1 MSIKASNQITIV
13 DVTDA
18 YSALLSS
25 EGYTFVGDSTGAP
38 SGLTCTTQV
47 TAYRGSHQCEEVR
60 VMAVQCPSGISAII
74 NDNGTSSPVIT
85 FTTIDIITEAAQ
97 AIIHI
102 VVDEIIITKIF
113 TFSVAIQGSD
123 GADGK
128 GIKATEITY
137 QIGESGTVPPEGT
150 WTNTI
155 PETTSEKPYLWTCTV
170 ITYTDD
176 TTSTSYSVSSTL
188 DSVDIGGRNLVSEY
202 DFTLSTS
209 GNEVSYTDDGKGN
222 VAIINRNEGAITDD
236 GNGNVAVV
244 DSTGMG
250 ITDDNN
256 GNVTIAIASSGSETE
271 TTGDVT
277 HKYFIV
283 DSGDATDGNE
293 VSYTDDGKGNVAI
306 INRNE
311 GAITDD
317 GNGNVAVVDST
328 GMGITD
334 DNNGNVTIA
343 IASSGS
349 ETETTGDVTH
359 KYFIVDSGDATDL
372 TVAVNSAYDA
382 SMPSRTGVYTISAY
396 NVGADNTIGTILTAE
411 NERNIDSKR
420 YRCTMNISKKS
431 NKLVAVKIAMSSTD
445 ANEKGIKINFSY
457 LKIEKGNQETDF
469 THSPEDTDNAISGI
483 RDSMTIQKAEI
494 ISDCKSIILS
504 ALETYVESGEYDE
517 FKQTVSSQLELLA
530 DRITMTFSTVSQQV
544 TDVDGDMQTKFNELY
559 KYITFSGEN
568 AITIGSSDSSIK
580 LILDN
585 DQILFTKDDATF
597 GSWDGNNFHTGN
609 IVVDVNERAQFGNF
623 AFLPNSDG
631 SLSFVKV
638 GG

>member
-1 MSIKASNQITIV
+1 MGIKASGQITIV

-47 TAYRGSHQCEEVR
+47 TAYCGSQQCEEVR
-60 VMAVQCPSGISAII
+60 VVAVQCPSGISAII
-74 NDNGTSSPVIT
+74 NNNGASSPVIT
-85 FTTIDIITEAAQ
+85 FTTNDIITETTQ
-97 AIIHI
+97 ATIRI
-102 VVDEIIITKIF
+102 VVDEITITKKF

-128 GIKATEITY
+128 GIKTAEITY
-137 QIGESGTVPPEGT
+137 QIGESGTTPPEGT
-150 WTNTI
+150 WTKSI
-155 PETTSEKPYLWTCTV
+155 PEATSEKPYLWTRTI

-188 DSVDIGGRNLVSEY
+188 DSVEIGGRNLVSEY

-209 GNEVSYTDDGKGN
+209 GNEVSYTDDGEGN
-222 VAIINRNEGAITDD
+222 IAIINRNEGAITDD
-236 GNGNVAVV
+236 GNGNVTVV
-244 DSTGMG
+244 NSIGMG
-250 ITDDNN
+250 ITDDSN
-256 GNVTIAIASSGSETE
+256 GNVTIAIASSSGETE

-277 HKYFIV
+277 YKYFII
-283 DSGDATDGNE
+283 DSGDA
-293 VSYTDDGKGNVAI
+293 S
-306 INRNE
+306 
-311 GAITDD
+311 
-317 GNGNVAVVDST
+317 
-328 GMGITD
+328 
-334 DNNGNVTIA
+334 
-343 IASSGS
+343 
-349 ETETTGDVTH
+349 
-359 KYFIVDSGDATDL
+359 DL
-372 TVAVNSAYDA
+372 TVSVSSSYAA
-382 SMPSRTGVYTISAY
+382 SLSSRTGVYVVSAY
-396 NVGADNTIGTILTAE
+396 NVGTDNAIGTILTAE
-411 NERNIDSKR
+411 NERSIDGKR
-420 YRCTMNISKKS
+420 HSCTMNISEKT
-431 NKLVAVKIAMSSTD
+431 NHLVAVKIAMSSTN
-445 ANEKGIKINFSY
+445 ANEKGITINFSY

-469 THSPEDTDNAISGI
+469 TPSPEDTENAISDI
-483 RDSMTIQKAEI
+483 RESMTTQKTEI

-580 LILDN
+580 LVLDN
-585 DQILFTKDDATF
+585 DQILFTKDDVTF

>member
-1 MSIKASNQITIV
+1 MGIKASNQITIV

-38 SGLTCTTQV
+38 SGLTCMTQV
-47 TAYRGSHQCEEVR
+47 TAYCGSQQCEEVR
-60 VMAVQCPSGISAII
+60 VVAVQCPSGISAII
-74 NDNGTSSPVIT
+74 NNNGASSPVIT
-85 FTTIDIITEAAQ
+85 FTTNDIITETTQ
-97 AIIHI
+97 ATIHI
-102 VVDEIIITKIF
+102 VVDEITITKKF

-128 GIKATEITY
+128 GIKTAEITY
-137 QIGESGTVPPEGT
+137 QIGESGTTPPEGT
-150 WTNTI
+150 WTKSI
-155 PETTSEKPYLWTCTV
+155 PETTSEKPYLWTRTI

-188 DSVDIGGRNLVSEY
+188 DSVNIGGRNLVSEY

-209 GNEVSYTDDGKGN
+209 GNEVSYTDDGEGN
-222 VAIINRNEGAITDD
+222 IAIINRNEGAITDD
-236 GNGNVAVV
+236 GNGNVTVV
-244 DSTGMG
+244 NSTGMG
-250 ITDDNN
+250 VTDDGN
-256 GNVTIAIASSGSETE
+256 GNVTIAIASSSGETE
-271 TTGDVT
+271 PTGDVT
-277 HKYFIV
+277 YKYFIV
-283 DSGDATDGNE
+283 DSGDA
-293 VSYTDDGKGNVAI
+293 S
-306 INRNE
+306 
-311 GAITDD
+311 
-317 GNGNVAVVDST
+317 
-328 GMGITD
+328 
-334 DNNGNVTIA
+334 
-343 IASSGS
+343 
-349 ETETTGDVTH
+349 
-359 KYFIVDSGDATDL
+359 DL
-372 TVAVNSAYDA
+372 TVSVSSSYAA
-382 SMPSRTGVYTISAY
+382 SLSSRTGVYVVSAY
-396 NVGADNTIGTILTAE
+396 NVGTDNAIGTILTAE
-411 NERNIDSKR
+411 NERSIDGKR
-420 YRCTMNISKKS
+420 HSCTMNISEKT
-431 NKLVAVKIAMSSTD
+431 NNLVAVKIAMSSTD
-445 ANEKGIKINFSY
+445 ANEKGITINFSY

-469 THSPEDTDNAISGI
+469 TPSPEDTENAISDI
-483 RDSMTIQKAEI
+483 RESMTTQKTEI

-580 LILDN
+580 LVLDN
-585 DQILFTKDDATF
+585 DQILFTKDDVTF

>member
-60 VMAVQCPSGISAII
+60 VVAVQCPSGISAII
-74 NDNGTSSPVIT
+74 NNNGTSSPVIT
-85 FTTIDIITEAAQ
+85 FTTIGIITEASQ
-97 AIIHI
+97 AIIRI
-102 VVDEIIITKIF
+102 VVDEITITKIF

-188 DSVDIGGRNLVSEY
+188 DSVNIGGRNLVSEY

-209 GNEVSYTDDGKGN
+209 GNEISYTDDGKGN

-236 GNGNVAVV
+236 GNGNVTVV

-256 GNVTIAIASSGSETE
+256 GNVTIAIASSGGETE

-283 DSGDATDGNE
+283 DSGDATN
-293 VSYTDDGKGNVAI
+293 
-306 INRNE
+306 
-311 GAITDD
+311 
-317 GNGNVAVVDST
+317 
-328 GMGITD
+328 
-334 DNNGNVTIA
+334 
-343 IASSGS
+343 
-349 ETETTGDVTH
+349 
-359 KYFIVDSGDATDL
+359 L

-382 SMPSRTGVYTISAY
+382 SIPSRTGVYTISAY
-396 NVGADNTIGTILTAE
+396 NVGTDNAIGTILTAE

-420 YRCTMNISKKS
+420 YSCTMNISKKS

-445 ANEKGIKINFSY
+445 TNEKGIKINFSY

>member
-25 EGYTFVGDSTGAP
+25 EGYTLVGDSTGAP

-60 VMAVQCPSGISAII
+60 VVAVQCPSGISAII
-74 NDNGTSSPVIT
+74 NNNSTSSPVIT
-85 FTTIDIITEAAQ
+85 FTTIDVITEAAQ
-97 AIIHI
+97 AIIRI
-102 VVDEIIITKIF
+102 VVDEITITKIF

-137 QIGESGTVPPEGT
+137 QIGKSGTVPPEGT

-155 PETTSEKPYLWTCTV
+155 PETTSEKPYLWTCIV

-236 GNGNVAVV
+236 GNGNVTVV

-256 GNVTIAIASSGSETE
+256 GNVTIAIASSG
-271 TTGDVT
+271 G
-277 HKYFIV
+277 
-283 DSGDATDGNE
+283 
-293 VSYTDDGKGNVAI
+293 
-306 INRNE
+306 
-311 GAITDD
+311 
-317 GNGNVAVVDST
+317 
-328 GMGITD
+328 
-334 DNNGNVTIA
+334 
-343 IASSGS
+343 

-396 NVGADNTIGTILTAE
+396 NVGADNAIGTILTAE

-420 YRCTMNISKKS
+420 YSCTMNISKKS

-483 RDSMTIQKAEI
+483 RDSMAIQKAEI

>member
-1 MSIKASNQITIV
+1 MGIKASNQITIV

-38 SGLTCTTQV
+38 SGLTCMTQV
-47 TAYRGSHQCEEVR
+47 TAYCGSQQCEEVR
-60 VMAVQCPSGISAII
+60 VVAVQCPSGISAII
-74 NDNGTSSPVIT
+74 NNNGTSSPVIT
-85 FTTIDIITEAAQ
+85 FTTNDTITETTQ
-97 AIIHI
+97 ATIRI
-102 VVDEIIITKIF
+102 VVDEITITKKF

-128 GIKATEITY
+128 GIKTAEITY
-137 QIGESGTVPPEGT
+137 QIGESGTTPPEGT
-150 WTNTI
+150 WTKSI
-155 PETTSEKPYLWTCTV
+155 PETTSEKPYLWTRTI

-222 VAIINRNEGAITDD
+222 IAIINRNEGAITDD
-236 GNGNVAVV
+236 GSGNVTVV

-250 ITDDNN
+250 ITDDGN
-256 GNVTIAIASSGSETE
+256 GNVTVAIASSSGETE
-271 TTGDVT
+271 PTGDVT
-277 HKYFIV
+277 YKYFIV
-283 DSGDATDGNE
+283 DSGDA
-293 VSYTDDGKGNVAI
+293 S
-306 INRNE
+306 
-311 GAITDD
+311 
-317 GNGNVAVVDST
+317 
-328 GMGITD
+328 
-334 DNNGNVTIA
+334 
-343 IASSGS
+343 
-349 ETETTGDVTH
+349 
-359 KYFIVDSGDATDL
+359 DL
-372 TVAVNSAYDA
+372 TVSVSSSYAA
-382 SMPSRTGVYTISAY
+382 SLASRTGVYVVSAY
-396 NVGADNTIGTILTAE
+396 NVSTDNVIGTLITTE
-411 NERNIDSKR
+411 NERSIDGKR
-420 YRCTMNISKKS
+420 HSCTMNINEKT
-431 NKLVAVKIAMSSTD
+431 NNLVAVKIAMSSTD
-445 ANEKGIKINFSY
+445 ANEKGITINFSY

-469 THSPEDTDNAISGI
+469 TPSPEDTENAISDI
-483 RDSMTIQKAEI
+483 RESMTSQKTEI

-517 FKQTVSSQLELLA
+517 FKQTISSQLELLA

-580 LILDN
+580 LVLDN
-585 DQILFTKDDATF
+585 DQILFTKDDVTF

>member
-1 MSIKASNQITIV
+1 MSMSIKASNQITIV

-60 VMAVQCPSGISAII
+60 VVAVQCPSGISAII
-74 NDNGTSSPVIT
+74 NNNGTSSPVIT
-85 FTTIDIITEAAQ
+85 FTTIDIITEASQ
-97 AIIHI
+97 AIIRI
-102 VVDEIIITKIF
+102 VVDEITITKIF

-236 GNGNVAVV
+236 GNGNVTVV

-256 GNVTIAIASSGSETE
+256 GNVTI
-271 TTGDVT
+271 
-277 HKYFIV
+277 
-283 DSGDATDGNE
+283 
-293 VSYTDDGKGNVAI
+293 
-306 INRNE
+306 
-311 GAITDD
+311 
-317 GNGNVAVVDST
+317 
-328 GMGITD
+328 
-334 DNNGNVTIA
+334 
-343 IASSGS
+343 
-349 ETETTGDVTH
+349 GDVTH

-382 SMPSRTGVYTISAY
+382 STPSRTGVYTISAY
-396 NVGADNTIGTILTAE
+396 NVGADNAIGTILTAE

-420 YRCTMNISKKS
+420 YSCTMNISKKS

>member
-1 MSIKASNQITIV
+1 MSMSIKASNQITIV

-60 VMAVQCPSGISAII
+60 VVAVQCPSGISAII
-74 NDNGTSSPVIT
+74 NNNGTSSPVIT

-97 AIIHI
+97 AIIRI
-102 VVDEIIITKIF
+102 VVDEITITKIF

-236 GNGNVAVV
+236 GNGNVTVI

-256 GNVTIAIASSGSETE
+256 GNVTIAIASSG
-271 TTGDVT
+271 G
-277 HKYFIV
+277 
-283 DSGDATDGNE
+283 
-293 VSYTDDGKGNVAI
+293 
-306 INRNE
+306 
-311 GAITDD
+311 
-317 GNGNVAVVDST
+317 
-328 GMGITD
+328 
-334 DNNGNVTIA
+334 
-343 IASSGS
+343 

-372 TVAVNSAYDA
+372 TVAVNSAYDT

-396 NVGADNTIGTILTAE
+396 NVGADNAIGTILTAE

-420 YRCTMNISKKS
+420 YSCTMNISKKS

>member
-1 MSIKASNQITIV
+1 MGIKASNQITIV

-38 SGLTCTTQV
+38 SGLTCMTQV
-47 TAYRGSHQCEEVR
+47 TAYCGSQQCEEVR
-60 VMAVQCPSGISAII
+60 VVAVQCPSGISAII
-74 NDNGTSSPVIT
+74 NNNGASSPVIT
-85 FTTIDIITEAAQ
+85 FTTNDIITETTQ
-97 AIIHI
+97 ATIHI
-102 VVDEIIITKIF
+102 VVDEITITKKF

-128 GIKATEITY
+128 GIKTAEITY
-137 QIGESGTVPPEGT
+137 QIGESGTTPPEGT
-150 WTNTI
+150 WTKSI
-155 PETTSEKPYLWTCTV
+155 PETTSEKPYLWTRTI

-188 DSVDIGGRNLVSEY
+188 DSVNIGGRNLVSEY

-209 GNEVSYTDDGKGN
+209 GNEVSYTDDSEGN
-222 VAIINRNEGAITDD
+222 IAIINRNEGAITDD
-236 GNGNVAVV
+236 GNGNVTVV
-244 DSTGMG
+244 NSTGMG
-250 ITDDNN
+250 VTDDGN
-256 GNVTIAIASSGSETE
+256 GNVTIAIASSSGETE
-271 TTGDVT
+271 PTGDVT
-277 HKYFIV
+277 YKYFIV
-283 DSGDATDGNE
+283 DSGDA
-293 VSYTDDGKGNVAI
+293 S
-306 INRNE
+306 
-311 GAITDD
+311 
-317 GNGNVAVVDST
+317 
-328 GMGITD
+328 
-334 DNNGNVTIA
+334 
-343 IASSGS
+343 
-349 ETETTGDVTH
+349 
-359 KYFIVDSGDATDL
+359 DL
-372 TVAVNSAYDA
+372 TVSVSSSYAA
-382 SMPSRTGVYTISAY
+382 SLSSRTGVYVVSAY
-396 NVGADNTIGTILTAE
+396 NVGTDNAIGTILTAE
-411 NERNIDSKR
+411 NERSIDGKR
-420 YRCTMNISKKS
+420 HSCTMNISEKT
-431 NKLVAVKIAMSSTD
+431 NHLVAVKIAMSSTD
-445 ANEKGIKINFSY
+445 ANEKGITINFSY

-469 THSPEDTDNAISGI
+469 TPSPEDTENAISDI
-483 RDSMTIQKAEI
+483 RESMTTQKTEI

-580 LILDN
+580 LVLDN
-585 DQILFTKDDATF
+585 DQILFTKDDVTF

>member
-1 MSIKASNQITIV
+1 MGIKASNQITIV

-38 SGLTCTTQV
+38 SGLTCMTQV
-47 TAYRGSHQCEEVR
+47 TAYCGSQQCEEVR
-60 VMAVQCPSGISAII
+60 VVAVQCPSGISAII
-74 NDNGTSSPVIT
+74 NNNGASSPVIT
-85 FTTIDIITEAAQ
+85 FTTNDIITETTQ
-97 AIIHI
+97 ATIRI
-102 VVDEIIITKIF
+102 VVDEITITKKF

-128 GIKATEITY
+128 GIKTAEITY
-137 QIGESGTVPPEGT
+137 QIGESGTTPPEGT
-150 WTNTI
+150 WTKSI
-155 PETTSEKPYLWTCTV
+155 PETTSEKPYLWTRTI

-188 DSVDIGGRNLVSEY
+188 DSVNIGGRNLVSEY

-209 GNEVSYTDDGKGN
+209 GNEVSYTDDSEGN
-222 VAIINRNEGAITDD
+222 IAIINRNEGAITDD
-236 GNGNVAVV
+236 GNGNVTVV
-244 DSTGMG
+244 NSTGMG
-250 ITDDNN
+250 VTDDGN
-256 GNVTIAIASSGSETE
+256 GNVTIAIASSSGETE
-271 TTGDVT
+271 PTGDVT
-277 HKYFIV
+277 YKYFIV
-283 DSGDATDGNE
+283 DSGDA
-293 VSYTDDGKGNVAI
+293 S
-306 INRNE
+306 
-311 GAITDD
+311 
-317 GNGNVAVVDST
+317 
-328 GMGITD
+328 
-334 DNNGNVTIA
+334 
-343 IASSGS
+343 
-349 ETETTGDVTH
+349 
-359 KYFIVDSGDATDL
+359 DL
-372 TVAVNSAYDA
+372 TVSVSSSYAA
-382 SMPSRTGVYTISAY
+382 SLSSRTGVYVVSAY
-396 NVGADNTIGTILTAE
+396 NVGTDNAIGTILTAE
-411 NERNIDSKR
+411 NERSIDGKR
-420 YRCTMNISKKS
+420 HSCTMNISEKT
-431 NKLVAVKIAMSSTD
+431 NHLVAVKIAMSSTD
-445 ANEKGIKINFSY
+445 ANEKGITINFSY

-469 THSPEDTDNAISGI
+469 TPSPEDTENAISDI
-483 RDSMTIQKAEI
+483 RESMTTQKTEI

-580 LILDN
+580 LVLDN
-585 DQILFTKDDATF
+585 DQILFTKDDVTF

>member
-1 MSIKASNQITIV
+1 
-13 DVTDA
+13 
-18 YSALLSS
+18 
-25 EGYTFVGDSTGAP
+25 
-38 SGLTCTTQV
+38 
-47 TAYRGSHQCEEVR
+47 
-60 VMAVQCPSGISAII
+60 
-74 NDNGTSSPVIT
+74 
-85 FTTIDIITEAAQ
+85 
-97 AIIHI
+97 
-102 VVDEIIITKIF
+102 
-113 TFSVAIQGSD
+113 
-123 GADGK
+123 
-128 GIKATEITY
+128 
-137 QIGESGTVPPEGT
+137 
-150 WTNTI
+150 
-155 PETTSEKPYLWTCTV
+155 
-170 ITYTDD
+170 
-176 TTSTSYSVSSTL
+176 
-188 DSVDIGGRNLVSEY
+188 
-202 DFTLSTS
+202 
-209 GNEVSYTDDGKGN
+209 
-222 VAIINRNEGAITDD
+222 
-236 GNGNVAVV
+236 
-244 DSTGMG
+244 MG

-256 GNVTIAIASSGSETE
+256 GNVTIAIASSG
-271 TTGDVT
+271 G
-277 HKYFIV
+277 
-283 DSGDATDGNE
+283 
-293 VSYTDDGKGNVAI
+293 
-306 INRNE
+306 
-311 GAITDD
+311 
-317 GNGNVAVVDST
+317 
-328 GMGITD
+328 
-334 DNNGNVTIA
+334 
-343 IASSGS
+343 

-396 NVGADNTIGTILTAE
+396 NVGADNAIGTILTAE

-420 YRCTMNISKKS
+420 YSCTMNISKKS

-483 RDSMTIQKAEI
+483 RDSMAIQKAEI

>member
-1 MSIKASNQITIV
+1 MGIKASGQITIV

-47 TAYRGSHQCEEVR
+47 TAYCGSQQCEEVR
-60 VMAVQCPSGISAII
+60 VVAVQCPSGISAII
-74 NDNGTSSPVIT
+74 NNNGTSSPVIT
-85 FTTIDIITEAAQ
+85 FTTNDTITETTQ
-97 AIIHI
+97 ATIRI
-102 VVDEIIITKIF
+102 VVDEITITKKF

-128 GIKATEITY
+128 GIKTAEITY
-137 QIGESGTVPPEGT
+137 QIGESGTTPPEGT
-150 WTNTI
+150 WTKSI
-155 PETTSEKPYLWTCTV
+155 PETTSEKPYLWTRTV

-188 DSVDIGGRNLVSEY
+188 DSVEIGGRNLVSEY

-209 GNEVSYTDDGKGN
+209 GNEVSYTDDGEGN
-222 VAIINRNEGAITDD
+222 IAIINRNEGAITDD
-236 GNGNVAVV
+236 GNGNVTVV
-244 DSTGMG
+244 NSIGMG
-250 ITDDNN
+250 ITDDSN
-256 GNVTIAIASSGSETE
+256 GNVTIAIASSSGETE

-277 HKYFIV
+277 YKYFII
-283 DSGDATDGNE
+283 DSGDA
-293 VSYTDDGKGNVAI
+293 S
-306 INRNE
+306 
-311 GAITDD
+311 
-317 GNGNVAVVDST
+317 
-328 GMGITD
+328 
-334 DNNGNVTIA
+334 
-343 IASSGS
+343 
-349 ETETTGDVTH
+349 
-359 KYFIVDSGDATDL
+359 DL
-372 TVAVNSAYDA
+372 TVSVSSSYAA
-382 SMPSRTGVYTISAY
+382 SLSSRTGVYVVSAY
-396 NVGADNTIGTILTAE
+396 NVGTDNAIGTILTAE
-411 NERNIDSKR
+411 NERSIDGKR
-420 YRCTMNISKKS
+420 HSCAMNISKKT
-431 NKLVAVKIAMSSTD
+431 NHLVAVKIAMSSTD
-445 ANEKGIKINFSY
+445 ANEKGITINFSY

-469 THSPEDTDNAISGI
+469 TPSPEDTENAISDI
-483 RDSMTIQKAEI
+483 RESMTTQKTEI
-494 ISDCKSIILS
+494 ISDCESIILS

-580 LILDN
+580 LVLDN
-585 DQILFTKDDATF
+585 DQILFTKDDVTF

>member
-1 MSIKASNQITIV
+1 MSMSIKASNQITIV

-60 VMAVQCPSGISAII
+60 VVAVQCPSGISAIV
-74 NDNGTSSPVIT
+74 NNNGTSSPVIT
-85 FTTIDIITEAAQ
+85 FTTIDIITEASQ
-97 AIIHI
+97 AIIRI
-102 VVDEIIITKIF
+102 VVDEITITKIF

-236 GNGNVAVV
+236 GNGNVTVV

-256 GNVTIAIASSGSETE
+256 GNVTIAIASSG
-271 TTGDVT
+271 G
-277 HKYFIV
+277 
-283 DSGDATDGNE
+283 
-293 VSYTDDGKGNVAI
+293 
-306 INRNE
+306 
-311 GAITDD
+311 
-317 GNGNVAVVDST
+317 
-328 GMGITD
+328 
-334 DNNGNVTIA
+334 
-343 IASSGS
+343 

-420 YRCTMNISKKS
+420 YSCTMNISKKS

-530 DRITMTFSTVSQQV
+530 GRITMTFSTVSQQV

>member
-1 MSIKASNQITIV
+1 MGIKASNQITIV

-47 TAYRGSHQCEEVR
+47 TAYCGSQQCEEVR
-60 VMAVQCPSGISAII
+60 VVAVQCPSGISAII
-74 NDNGTSSPVIT
+74 NNNGTSSPVIT
-85 FTTIDIITEAAQ
+85 FTTNDTITETTQ
-97 AIIHI
+97 ATIYI
-102 VVDEIIITKIF
+102 VVDEITITKKF

-128 GIKATEITY
+128 GIKTAEITY
-137 QIGESGTVPPEGT
+137 QIGESGTTPPEGT
-150 WTNTI
+150 WTKSI
-155 PETTSEKPYLWTCTV
+155 PETTSEKLYLWTRTF

-222 VAIINRNEGAITDD
+222 IAIINRNEGAITDD
-236 GNGNVAVV
+236 GNGNVTVV

-250 ITDDNN
+250 ITDDGN
-256 GNVTIAIASSGSETE
+256 GNVTIAIASSSGETE

-277 HKYFIV
+277 YKYFIV
-283 DSGDATDGNE
+283 DSGDAN
-293 VSYTDDGKGNVAI
+293 
-306 INRNE
+306 
-311 GAITDD
+311 
-317 GNGNVAVVDST
+317 
-328 GMGITD
+328 
-334 DNNGNVTIA
+334 
-343 IASSGS
+343 
-349 ETETTGDVTH
+349 
-359 KYFIVDSGDATDL
+359 DL
-372 TVAVNSAYDA
+372 TVSVSSAYDA
-382 SMPSRTGVYTISAY
+382 SLSSRTGVYVVSAY
-396 NVGADNTIGTILTAE
+396 NVGTDNAIGTILTTE
-411 NERNIDSKR
+411 NERSIDGKR
-420 YRCTMNISKKS
+420 HSCTMNIGEKT
-431 NKLVAVKIAMSSTD
+431 NNLVAVKIAMSSTD
-445 ANEKGIKINFSY
+445 ANEKGITINFSY

-469 THSPEDTDNAISGI
+469 TPSPEDTENAISDI
-483 RDSMTIQKAEI
+483 RESMTTQKTEI

-517 FKQTVSSQLELLA
+517 FKQTVSSQLEFLA

-585 DQILFTKDDATF
+585 DQILFTKDDVTF

>member
-60 VMAVQCPSGISAII
+60 VVGGVCPTGFYGII
-74 NDNGTSSPVIT
+74 NNNGTTWPVIT

-102 VVDEIIITKIF
+102 VVDEITITKIF

-236 GNGNVAVV
+236 GNGNVTVV

-256 GNVTIAIASSGSETE
+256 GNVTIA
-271 TTGDVT
+271 DV
-277 HKYFIV
+277 
-283 DSGDATDGNE
+283 A
-293 VSYTDDGKGNVAI
+293 
-306 INRNE
+306 
-311 GAITDD
+311 
-317 GNGNVAVVDST
+317 
-328 GMGITD
+328 
-334 DNNGNVTIA
+334 
-343 IASSGS
+343 
-349 ETETTGDVTH
+349 H

-396 NVGADNTIGTILTAE
+396 NVGADNAIGTILTAE

-420 YRCTMNISKKS
+420 YSCTMNISKKS

-585 DQILFTKDDATF
+585 DHILFTKDDAIF

>member
-1 MSIKASNQITIV
+1 MGIKASNQITIV

-38 SGLTCTTQV
+38 SGLTCMTQV
-47 TAYRGSHQCEEVR
+47 TAYCGSQQCEEVR
-60 VMAVQCPSGISAII
+60 VVAVQCPSGISAII
-74 NDNGTSSPVIT
+74 NNNGTSSPVIT
-85 FTTIDIITEAAQ
+85 FTTNDTITETTQ
-97 AIIHI
+97 ATIRI
-102 VVDEIIITKIF
+102 VVDEITITKKF

-128 GIKATEITY
+128 GIKTAEITY
-137 QIGESGTVPPEGT
+137 QTGESGTTPPEGT
-150 WTNTI
+150 WTESI
-155 PETTSEKPYLWTCTV
+155 PETTSEKPYLWTRTF

-222 VAIINRNEGAITDD
+222 IAIINRNEGAITDD
-236 GNGNVAVV
+236 GSGNVTVV

-250 ITDDNN
+250 ITDDGN
-256 GNVTIAIASSGSETE
+256 GNVTVVIASSSGETE

-277 HKYFIV
+277 YKYFIV
-283 DSGDATDGNE
+283 DSGDAN
-293 VSYTDDGKGNVAI
+293 
-306 INRNE
+306 
-311 GAITDD
+311 
-317 GNGNVAVVDST
+317 
-328 GMGITD
+328 
-334 DNNGNVTIA
+334 
-343 IASSGS
+343 
-349 ETETTGDVTH
+349 
-359 KYFIVDSGDATDL
+359 DL
-372 TVAVNSAYDA
+372 TVSVSSTYAA
-382 SMPSRTGVYTISAY
+382 SLSSRTGVYVVSAY
-396 NVGADNTIGTILTAE
+396 NVGTDNAIGTILTTE
-411 NERNIDSKR
+411 NERSIDDKR
-420 YRCTMNISKKS
+420 HSCTMNISEKT
-431 NKLVAVKIAMSSTD
+431 NNLVAVKIAMSGTD
-445 ANEKGIKINFSY
+445 ANEKGITINFSY

-469 THSPEDTDNAISGI
+469 TPSPEDTENAISDI
-483 RDSMTIQKAEI
+483 RESMTTQKTEI

-580 LILDN
+580 LVLDN
-585 DQILFTKDDATF
+585 DQILFTKDDVTF

>member
-1 MSIKASNQITIV
+1 MGIKASGQITIV

-47 TAYRGSHQCEEVR
+47 TAYCGSQQCEEVR
-60 VMAVQCPSGISAII
+60 VVAVQCPSGISAII
-74 NDNGTSSPVIT
+74 NNNGTSSPVIT
-85 FTTIDIITEAAQ
+85 FTTNDTITETTQ
-97 AIIHI
+97 ATIRI
-102 VVDEIIITKIF
+102 VVDEITITKKF

-128 GIKATEITY
+128 GIKTAEITY
-137 QIGESGTVPPEGT
+137 QIGESGTTPPEGT
-150 WTNTI
+150 WTKSI
-155 PETTSEKPYLWTCTV
+155 PETTSEKPYLWTRTV

-188 DSVDIGGRNLVSEY
+188 DSVEIGGRNLVSEY

-209 GNEVSYTDDGKGN
+209 GNEVSYTDDGEGN
-222 VAIINRNEGAITDD
+222 VVIINRNEGAITDD
-236 GNGNVAVV
+236 GNGNVTVV
-244 DSTGMG
+244 NSIGMG
-250 ITDDNN
+250 ITDDSN
-256 GNVTIAIASSGSETE
+256 GNVTIAIASSSGETE

-277 HKYFIV
+277 YKYFII
-283 DSGDATDGNE
+283 DSGDA
-293 VSYTDDGKGNVAI
+293 S
-306 INRNE
+306 
-311 GAITDD
+311 
-317 GNGNVAVVDST
+317 
-328 GMGITD
+328 
-334 DNNGNVTIA
+334 
-343 IASSGS
+343 
-349 ETETTGDVTH
+349 
-359 KYFIVDSGDATDL
+359 DL
-372 TVAVNSAYDA
+372 TVSVSSSYAA
-382 SMPSRTGVYTISAY
+382 SLSSRTGVYVVSAY
-396 NVGADNTIGTILTAE
+396 NVGTDNAIGTILTAE
-411 NERNIDSKR
+411 NERSIDGKR
-420 YRCTMNISKKS
+420 HSCTMNISEKT
-431 NKLVAVKIAMSSTD
+431 NHLVAVKIAMSSTD
-445 ANEKGIKINFSY
+445 ANEKGITINFSY

-469 THSPEDTDNAISGI
+469 TPSPEDTENAISDI
-483 RDSMTIQKAEI
+483 RESMTTQKTEI

-580 LILDN
+580 LVLDN
-585 DQILFTKDDATF
+585 DQILFTKDDVTF
-597 GSWDGNNFHTGN
+597 GSWDGYNFHTGN

>member
-74 NDNGTSSPVIT
+74 NNNGTSSPVIT

-102 VVDEIIITKIF
+102 VVDEITITKIF

-150 WTNTI
+150 WTKTI

-236 GNGNVAVV
+236 GNGNV
-244 DSTGMG
+244 T
-250 ITDDNN
+250 
-256 GNVTIAIASSGSETE
+256 
-271 TTGDVT
+271 
-277 HKYFIV
+277 
-283 DSGDATDGNE
+283 
-293 VSYTDDGKGNVAI
+293 
-306 INRNE
+306 
-311 GAITDD
+311 
-317 GNGNVAVVDST
+317 VVDST

-372 TVAVNSAYDA
+372 TVAVNSVYDA

-396 NVGADNTIGTILTAE
+396 NVGADNAIGTILTAE

-420 YRCTMNISKKS
+420 YSCTMNISKKS

>member
-60 VMAVQCPSGISAII
+60 VVAVQCPSGISAII
-74 NDNGTSSPVIT
+74 NNNGTSSPVIT

-97 AIIHI
+97 AIIRI
-102 VVDEIIITKIF
+102 VVDEITITKIF

-236 GNGNVAVV
+236 GNGNVTVV

-256 GNVTIAIASSGSETE
+256 GNVTIAIASSGGETE

-283 DSGDATDGNE
+283 DSGDATN
-293 VSYTDDGKGNVAI
+293 
-306 INRNE
+306 
-311 GAITDD
+311 
-317 GNGNVAVVDST
+317 
-328 GMGITD
+328 
-334 DNNGNVTIA
+334 
-343 IASSGS
+343 
-349 ETETTGDVTH
+349 
-359 KYFIVDSGDATDL
+359 L

-396 NVGADNTIGTILTAE
+396 NVGTDNAIGTILTAE

-420 YRCTMNISKKS
+420 YSCTMNISKKS

-530 DRITMTFSTVSQQV
+530 DRITMTFSTVSQ
-544 TDVDGDMQTKFNELY
+544 VDGDMQTKFNELY

>member
-1 MSIKASNQITIV
+1 MSMSIKASNQITIV

-60 VMAVQCPSGISAII
+60 VVAVQCPSGISAII
-74 NDNGTSSPVIT
+74 NNNGTSSPVIT

-97 AIIHI
+97 AIIRI
-102 VVDEIIITKIF
+102 VVDEIAITKIF

-155 PETTSEKPYLWTCTV
+155 PETTSEKPYLWTCIV

-236 GNGNVAVV
+236 GNGNVTVV

-250 ITDDNN
+250 IIDDNN
-256 GNVTIAIASSGSETE
+256 GNVTIAIASSG
-271 TTGDVT
+271 G
-277 HKYFIV
+277 
-283 DSGDATDGNE
+283 
-293 VSYTDDGKGNVAI
+293 
-306 INRNE
+306 
-311 GAITDD
+311 
-317 GNGNVAVVDST
+317 
-328 GMGITD
+328 
-334 DNNGNVTIA
+334 
-343 IASSGS
+343 

-396 NVGADNTIGTILTAE
+396 NVGADNAIGTILTAE

-420 YRCTMNISKKS
+420 HSCTMNISKKS

>member
-1 MSIKASNQITIV
+1 MSMSIKASNQITIV

-60 VMAVQCPSGISAII
+60 VVAVQCPSGISAII
-74 NDNGTSSPVIT
+74 NNNGTSSPVIT

-97 AIIHI
+97 AIIRI
-102 VVDEIIITKIF
+102 VVDEITITKIF

-236 GNGNVAVV
+236 GNGNVTVA

-256 GNVTIAIASSGSETE
+256 GNVTIAIASSG
-271 TTGDVT
+271 G
-277 HKYFIV
+277 
-283 DSGDATDGNE
+283 
-293 VSYTDDGKGNVAI
+293 
-306 INRNE
+306 
-311 GAITDD
+311 
-317 GNGNVAVVDST
+317 
-328 GMGITD
+328 
-334 DNNGNVTIA
+334 
-343 IASSGS
+343 

-396 NVGADNTIGTILTAE
+396 NVGADNAIGTILTAE

-420 YRCTMNISKKS
+420 YSCTMNISKKS

>member
-1 MSIKASNQITIV
+1 MSMSIKASNQITIV

-60 VMAVQCPSGISAII
+60 VVAVQCPSGISAII
-74 NDNGTSSPVIT
+74 NNNGTSSPVIT

-97 AIIHI
+97 AIIRI
-102 VVDEIIITKIF
+102 VVDEITITKIF

-236 GNGNVAVV
+236 GNGNVTVV

-256 GNVTIAIASSGSETE
+256 GNVTIAIASSG
-271 TTGDVT
+271 G
-277 HKYFIV
+277 
-283 DSGDATDGNE
+283 
-293 VSYTDDGKGNVAI
+293 
-306 INRNE
+306 
-311 GAITDD
+311 
-317 GNGNVAVVDST
+317 
-328 GMGITD
+328 
-334 DNNGNVTIA
+334 
-343 IASSGS
+343 

-396 NVGADNTIGTILTAE
+396 NVGADNAIGTILTAE

-420 YRCTMNISKKS
+420 YSCTMNISKKS

-609 IVVDVNERAQFGNF
+609 IVVDVDERAQFGNF

>member
-1 MSIKASNQITIV
+1 MSMSIKASNQITVV

-60 VMAVQCPSGISAII
+60 VVAVQCPSGISAII
-74 NDNGTSSPVIT
+74 NNNGTSSPVIT
-85 FTTIDIITEAAQ
+85 FTTIDIITEAVQ
-97 AIIHI
+97 AIIRI
-102 VVDEIIITKIF
+102 VVDEITITKIF

-123 GADGK
+123 GADGN

-150 WTNTI
+150 WTKTI

-236 GNGNVAVV
+236 GNGNVTVV

-256 GNVTIAIASSGSETE
+256 GNVTIAIASSG
-271 TTGDVT
+271 G
-277 HKYFIV
+277 
-283 DSGDATDGNE
+283 
-293 VSYTDDGKGNVAI
+293 
-306 INRNE
+306 
-311 GAITDD
+311 
-317 GNGNVAVVDST
+317 
-328 GMGITD
+328 
-334 DNNGNVTIA
+334 
-343 IASSGS
+343 

-382 SMPSRTGVYTISAY
+382 SIASRTGVYTISAY

-411 NERNIDSKR
+411 NERNIDNKR
-420 YRCTMNISKKS
+420 YSCTMNISKKS

-457 LKIEKGNQETDF
+457 FKIEKGNQETDF

>member
-60 VMAVQCPSGISAII
+60 VVAVQCPSGISAII
-74 NDNGTSSPVIT
+74 NNNGTSSPVIT

-97 AIIHI
+97 AIIRI
-102 VVDEIIITKIF
+102 VVDEITIIKIF

-137 QIGESGTVPPEGT
+137 QIGESGTVHPEGT

-236 GNGNVAVV
+236 GNGNVTVV

-256 GNVTIAIASSGSETE
+256 GNVTIAIASSGGETE

-283 DSGDATDGNE
+283 DSGDATN
-293 VSYTDDGKGNVAI
+293 
-306 INRNE
+306 
-311 GAITDD
+311 
-317 GNGNVAVVDST
+317 
-328 GMGITD
+328 
-334 DNNGNVTIA
+334 
-343 IASSGS
+343 
-349 ETETTGDVTH
+349 
-359 KYFIVDSGDATDL
+359 L

-396 NVGADNTIGTILTAE
+396 NVGTDNAIGTILTAE

-420 YRCTMNISKKS
+420 YSCTMNISKKS

-585 DQILFTKDDATF
+585 DQILFTKDDVTF

>member
-1 MSIKASNQITIV
+1 MGIKASGQITIV

-47 TAYRGSHQCEEVR
+47 TAYCGSQQCEEVR
-60 VMAVQCPSGISAII
+60 VVTVQCPSGISAII
-74 NDNGTSSPVIT
+74 NNNGASSPVIT
-85 FTTIDIITEAAQ
+85 FTTNDIITETTQ
-97 AIIHI
+97 ATIHI
-102 VVDEIIITKIF
+102 VVDEITITKKF

-128 GIKATEITY
+128 GIKTAEITY
-137 QIGESGTVPPEGT
+137 QIGESGTTPPEGT
-150 WTNTI
+150 WTKSI
-155 PETTSEKPYLWTCTV
+155 PEATSEKPYLWTRTI

-188 DSVDIGGRNLVSEY
+188 DSVEIGGRNLVSEY

-209 GNEVSYTDDGKGN
+209 DNEVSYTDDGEGN
-222 VAIINRNEGAITDD
+222 IAIINRNEGAITDD
-236 GNGNVAVV
+236 GNGNVTVV
-244 DSTGMG
+244 NSIGMD
-250 ITDDNN
+250 ITDDSN
-256 GNVTIAIASSGSETE
+256 GNVTIAIVSSSGETE

-277 HKYFIV
+277 YKYFII
-283 DSGDATDGNE
+283 DSGDA
-293 VSYTDDGKGNVAI
+293 S
-306 INRNE
+306 
-311 GAITDD
+311 
-317 GNGNVAVVDST
+317 
-328 GMGITD
+328 
-334 DNNGNVTIA
+334 
-343 IASSGS
+343 
-349 ETETTGDVTH
+349 
-359 KYFIVDSGDATDL
+359 DL
-372 TVAVNSAYDA
+372 TVSVSSSYAA
-382 SMPSRTGVYTISAY
+382 SLSSRTGVYVVSAY
-396 NVGADNTIGTILTAE
+396 NVGTDNAIGTILTAE
-411 NERNIDSKR
+411 NERSIDGKR
-420 YRCTMNISKKS
+420 HSCTMNISEKT
-431 NKLVAVKIAMSSTD
+431 NHLVAVKIAMSSTN
-445 ANEKGIKINFSY
+445 ANEKGITINFSY

-469 THSPEDTDNAISGI
+469 TPSPEDTENAISDI
-483 RDSMTIQKAEI
+483 RESMTTQKTEI

-585 DQILFTKDDATF
+585 DQILFTKDDVTF

>member
-47 TAYRGSHQCEEVR
+47 TAYRGSQQCEEVK
-60 VMAVQCPSGISAII
+60 VVAVQCPSGISAII
-74 NDNGTSSPVIT
+74 NNNGTSSPVIT
-85 FTTIDIITEAAQ
+85 FTTIDIITEAVQ
-97 AIIHI
+97 AIIRI
-102 VVDEIIITKIF
+102 VVDEITITKMF

-128 GIKATEITY
+128 GIKAAEITY

-236 GNGNVAVV
+236 SNGNVTVV

-256 GNVTIAIASSGSETE
+256 GNVTMAIASSGGETE

-277 HKYFIV
+277 Y
-283 DSGDATDGNE
+283 
-293 VSYTDDGKGNVAI
+293 
-306 INRNE
+306 
-311 GAITDD
+311 
-317 GNGNVAVVDST
+317 
-328 GMGITD
+328 
-334 DNNGNVTIA
+334 
-343 IASSGS
+343 
-349 ETETTGDVTH
+349 

-372 TVAVNSAYDA
+372 TIAVNSAYDA
-382 SMPSRTGVYTISAY
+382 SMSSRTGVYTVSVY
-396 NVGADNTIGTILTAE
+396 NVGTDNAIGTILAAE
-411 NERNIDSKR
+411 NERSIDGKR
-420 YRCTMNISKKS
+420 YSCTTNIGKKS

-469 THSPEDTDNAISGI
+469 THSPEDTENAISGI
-483 RDSMTIQKAEI
+483 RDSMTTQKTEI

-517 FKQTVSSQLELLA
+517 FKQTVSSQLELFA

-544 TDVDGDMQTKFNELY
+544 TDVDGDMQTRFNELY

-585 DQILFTKDDATF
+585 DQILFTKDNVTF

>member
-1 MSIKASNQITIV
+1 MGIKASNQITIV

-47 TAYRGSHQCEEVR
+47 TAYCGSQQCEEVR
-60 VMAVQCPSGISAII
+60 VVAVQCPSGISAII
-74 NDNGTSSPVIT
+74 NNNGTSSPVIT
-85 FTTIDIITEAAQ
+85 FTTNDTITETTQ
-97 AIIHI
+97 ATIRI
-102 VVDEIIITKIF
+102 VVDEITITKKF

-128 GIKATEITY
+128 GIKTAEITY
-137 QIGESGTVPPEGT
+137 QTGESGTTPPEGT
-150 WTNTI
+150 WTESI
-155 PETTSEKPYLWTCTV
+155 PETTSDKPYLWTRTF

-222 VAIINRNEGAITDD
+222 IAIINRNEGAITDD
-236 GNGNVAVV
+236 GSGNVTVV

-250 ITDDNN
+250 ITDDGN
-256 GNVTIAIASSGSETE
+256 GNVTIAIASSSGETE

-277 HKYFIV
+277 YKYFIV
-283 DSGDATDGNE
+283 DSGDAN
-293 VSYTDDGKGNVAI
+293 
-306 INRNE
+306 
-311 GAITDD
+311 
-317 GNGNVAVVDST
+317 
-328 GMGITD
+328 
-334 DNNGNVTIA
+334 
-343 IASSGS
+343 
-349 ETETTGDVTH
+349 
-359 KYFIVDSGDATDL
+359 DL
-372 TVAVNSAYDA
+372 TVSVSSTYAA
-382 SMPSRTGVYTISAY
+382 SLSSRTGVYVVSAY
-396 NVGADNTIGTILTAE
+396 NVGTDNVIGTLITTE
-411 NERNIDSKR
+411 NERSIDGKR
-420 YRCTMNISKKS
+420 HSCAMNINEKT
-431 NKLVAVKIAMSSTD
+431 NNLVAVKIAMSSTD
-445 ANEKGIKINFSY
+445 ANEKGITINFSY

-469 THSPEDTDNAISGI
+469 TPSPEDTENAISDI
-483 RDSMTIQKAEI
+483 RESMTTQKTEI

-530 DRITMTFSTVSQQV
+530 DRITMTFGTVSQQV

-580 LILDN
+580 LVLDN
-585 DQILFTKDDATF
+585 DQILFTKDDVTF

>member
-1 MSIKASNQITIV
+1 MGIKASNQITIV

-38 SGLTCTTQV
+38 SGLTCMTQV
-47 TAYRGSHQCEEVR
+47 TAYCGSQQCEEVR
-60 VMAVQCPSGISAII
+60 VVAVQCPSGISAII
-74 NDNGTSSPVIT
+74 NNNGASSPVIT
-85 FTTIDIITEAAQ
+85 FTTNDIITETTQ
-97 AIIHI
+97 ATIRI
-102 VVDEIIITKIF
+102 VVDEITITKKF

-128 GIKATEITY
+128 GIKTAEITY
-137 QIGESGTVPPEGT
+137 QIGESGTTPPEGT
-150 WTNTI
+150 WTKSI
-155 PETTSEKPYLWTCTV
+155 PETTSEKPYLWTRTI

-188 DSVDIGGRNLVSEY
+188 DSVNIGGRNLVSEY

-209 GNEVSYTDDGKGN
+209 GNEVSYTDDGEGN
-222 VAIINRNEGAITDD
+222 IAIINRNEGAITDD
-236 GNGNVAVV
+236 GNGNVTVV
-244 DSTGMG
+244 NSTGMG
-250 ITDDNN
+250 VTDDGN
-256 GNVTIAIASSGSETE
+256 GNVTIAIASSSGETE
-271 TTGDVT
+271 PTGDVT
-277 HKYFIV
+277 YKYFIV
-283 DSGDATDGNE
+283 DSGDA
-293 VSYTDDGKGNVAI
+293 S
-306 INRNE
+306 
-311 GAITDD
+311 
-317 GNGNVAVVDST
+317 
-328 GMGITD
+328 
-334 DNNGNVTIA
+334 
-343 IASSGS
+343 
-349 ETETTGDVTH
+349 
-359 KYFIVDSGDATDL
+359 DL
-372 TVAVNSAYDA
+372 TVSVSSSYAA
-382 SMPSRTGVYTISAY
+382 SLSSRTGVYVVSAY
-396 NVGADNTIGTILTAE
+396 NVGTDNAIGTILTAE
-411 NERNIDSKR
+411 NERSIDGKR
-420 YRCTMNISKKS
+420 HSCTMNISEKT
-431 NKLVAVKIAMSSTD
+431 NHLVAVKIAMSSTD
-445 ANEKGIKINFSY
+445 ANEKGITINFSY

-469 THSPEDTDNAISGI
+469 TPSPEDTENAISDI
-483 RDSMTIQKAEI
+483 RESMTTQKTEI

-580 LILDN
+580 LVLDN
-585 DQILFTKDDATF
+585 DQILFTKDDVTF